1 MKVTVIGA
9 GLAGSEAACY
19 LAKRGHEVVLKEMR
33 GIKSTHCH
41 KTDMPAE
48 LVCSNSLKAVGED
61 TASGMLKLE
70 LKRLRSSLLPLAEKV
85 AVPAGGALAVDREMF
100 SALVLKE
107 LEGAGV
113 KIVREE
119 ASGAEEQGVTVI
131 ACGPMV
137 SAKMTEYLA
146 EKCGARLHFYDA
158 VAPIVSAESVDMKK
172 SFFAARYGKG
182 EADYLNCPMDKEEYI
197 KFREALLTAEK
208 AVLHEFEKGDVFEGC
223 MPIEALAARG
233 EDAMR
238 YGPLRPV
245 GLKTPEG
252 ERPYAVLQLRR
263 ENLAANAYN
272 LVGFQTNLKFS
283 EQKRVFSLIPALE
296 RAEFLRYG
304 IMHRN
309 TYINAPAALNED
321 FSLKSAPDVYI
332 AGQLSGVEGYVESI
346 ASGLL
351 CAINIDRRAAGK
363 KAFMPPPTTICGALS
378 RHLLTA
384 NENYQPMNANF
395 GILPPLSGAKIK
407 DKKERKHAY
416 TLRGLADLS
425 AAVEAA
431 EA

>member
-1 MKVTVIGA
+1 
-9 GLAGSEAACY
+9 
-19 LAKRGHEVVLKEMR
+19 
-33 GIKSTHCH
+33 
-41 KTDMPAE
+41 MPAE

-70 LKRLRSSLLPLAEKV
+70 LKRLGSSLLPLAEKA
-85 AVPAGGALAVDREMF
+85 AVPAGGALAVDRELF

-107 LEGAGV
+107 LESAGV

-351 CAINIDRRAAGK
+351 CAINIDRRAAGQ

-384 NENYQPMNANF
+384 SENYQPMNANF

>member
-1 MKVTVIGA
+1 M
-9 GLAGSEAACY
+9 
-19 LAKRGHEVVLKEMR
+19 
-33 GIKSTHCH
+33 
-41 KTDMPAE
+41 
-48 LVCSNSLKAVGED
+48 
-61 TASGMLKLE
+61 
-70 LKRLRSSLLPLAEKV
+70 
-85 AVPAGGALAVDREMF
+85 
-100 SALVLKE
+100 
-107 LEGAGV
+107 
-113 KIVREE
+113 
-119 ASGAEEQGVTVI
+119 TVI

-351 CAINIDRRAAGK
+351 CAINIDRRAVGK

-384 NENYQPMNANF
+384 SENYQPMNANF
-395 GILPPLSGAKIK
+395 GILPPLSGVKIK
-407 DKKERKHAY
+407 DKKERKQAY